1 MSKGHEHVGIHREG
15 GITNHIYLS
24 STSATTV
31 SNLTWDVRFQVSMGA
46 VLLYPVTIH
55 GKILVAI
62 SIGNNEKDPSVAKT
76 FDSMDVVPVVAFIE
90 KRKEDHV

>member
-1 MSKGHEHVGIHREG
+1 
-15 GITNHIYLS
+15 
-24 STSATTV
+24 
-31 SNLTWDVRFQVSMGA
+31 MGA